1 MENWNPIA
9 LDGVSTKLAIAERY
23 EIGSPSHRS
32 LCGSLLLVVLL
43 LLFLPNLV
51 DLGLKYESN

>member
-9 LDGVSTKLAIAERY
+9 LDGVSTKLATAERY
-23 EIGSPSHRS
+23 EISSPSHCCLCSS
-32 LCGSLLLVVLL
+32 LFPVVL

>member
-1 MENWNPIA
+1 MENWNPVV
-9 LDGVSTKLAIAERY
+9 LDRVSTKLAIAERY
-23 EIGSPSHRS
+23 EISSPSHFCLCSS
-32 LCGSLLLVVLL
+32 LFPVVL